1 LRGVWPVQTLTIG
14 GHTYTREQLVKILQ
28 TPPKDGNAALILIH
42 QLIAAELNIA
52 AGASSAPVA
61 ATIADAN
68 ALLAANCG
76 NLFTTTCITNSTVSA
91 QMIADSSILDQY
103 NNGLLG
109 VPHCSTTLAC
119 PSHTRGHAPGHPP
132 KKPAA
137 PKKAPS
143 KPIIPGK

>member
-1 LRGVWPVQTLTIG
+1 
-14 GHTYTREQLVKILQ
+14 
-28 TPPKDGNAALILIH
+28 
-42 QLIAAELNIA
+42 
-52 AGASSAPVA
+52 VA

-91 QMIADSSILDQY
+91 QMITDANILDQY

-109 VPHCSTTLAC
+109 VPHCSTTLAY
-119 PSHTRGHAPGHPP
+119 PSHTKGQAP
-132 KKPAA
+132 KKPAAPKSKPPKTA